1 MMPEIV
7 TLGEAML
14 RLSPP
19 GTARFEQ
26 VTQLD
31 VVVGGSEQ
39 SVAVGLARLGRD
51 VAFVTKLPKNPLG
64 RLIYSRTR
72 EQGVDVRYVAWGEER
87 AGLYF
92 YEQGLAPRPSQVIY
106 DRSRSAACALQAK
119 DVDWAAALAGC
130 RLFHTSGIT
139 AALSASCLTTVEHA
153 LVRARKLGIPTS
165 FDLNYR
171 SRLWDEAT
179 AAKVYRRLLPRCT
192 VLFASAPALATFFD
206 LTGSPQEAAQ
216 ACRAEFGCAVVVLT
230 DRTEEGGLRGSMRAL
245 AVGEQTAESASLDFD
260 IVDRLGAGDAF
271 AAGFLD
277 GYLGGD
283 LQRAVN
289 QGTAMAAFKHTIP
302 GEFCLIDRAE
312 LDGFLAHGTR
322 QVVR

>member
-1 MMPEIV
+1 MPEVV

-19 GTARFEQ
+19 GNARLEQ
-26 VTQLD
+26 AGQLD
-31 VVVGGSEQ
+31 VEVGGSEQ
-39 SVAVGLARLGRD
+39 SVAVGLARLGHQA
-51 VAFVTKLPKNPLG
+51 AFVTKVPNNPLG
-64 RLIYSRTR
+64 QLIVNRTR
-72 EQGVDVRYVAWGEER
+72 EQGVDVRFIAWGTER
-87 AGLYF
+87 AGIYF
-92 YEQGLAPRPSQVIY
+92 YERALAPRSSQVIY
-106 DRSRSAACALQAK
+106 DRARSAVCTFQAK
-119 DVDWAAALAGC
+119 DIDWSAALADC

-139 AALSASCLTTVEHA
+139 AALSASCLTTVEHV

-171 SRLWDEAT
+171 SRLWSEAA
-179 AAKVYRRLLPRCT
+179 AAKVYRRLLPRCR
-192 VLFASAPALATFFD
+192 VLFASAPALATFFG
-206 LTGSPQEAAQ
+206 LSGTPEAAAQ
-216 ACRAEFGCAVVVLT
+216 ACRAEFGCDVVVLT
-230 DRTEEGGLRGSMRAL
+230 DRSEQGGLGGSIRAL
-245 AVGEQTAESASLDFD
+245 AVGEQTVESPSQEFE

-277 GYLGGD
+277 GYLAGD
-283 LQRAVN
+283 LQRAVD

-312 LDGFLAHGTR
+312 LDAFLTHGTR